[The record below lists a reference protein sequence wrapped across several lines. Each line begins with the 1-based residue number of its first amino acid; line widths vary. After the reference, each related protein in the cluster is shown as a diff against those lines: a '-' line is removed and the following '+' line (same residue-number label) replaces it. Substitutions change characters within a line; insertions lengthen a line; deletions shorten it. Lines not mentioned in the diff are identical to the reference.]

1 VEVEAA
7 ISVPDVNQGDRMS
20 EELKPYKE
28 AEKFDKVLERVEKR
42 FPITKDNLHSWT
54 LFHRTVQSTLTLLE
68 KQLEK
73 IGKDATS

>member
-1 VEVEAA
+1 
-7 ISVPDVNQGDRMS
+7 MS
-20 EELKPYKE
+20 KEFKPYEE
-28 AEKFDKVLERVEKR
+28 AEGFDKKLEKIEKD

-73 IGKDATS
+73 VAKDVAS